1 MPIRTIGVISRTY
14 RHINR
19 YREIIAILAKYG
31 FGEILAKL
39 ELPKY
44 LNFGKGKSK
53 RFILGKTAAEI
64 ATASRWAR
72 VRMALEE
79 LGPTFVKFGQIMST
93 RPDMVPRELIAELEK
108 LQDKVPPFPTE
119 DARRIIEEELGSSI
133 SSLFSDFSDSP
144 IASASIAQVH
154 KAVLHDGKEV
164 AIKVQR
170 PGIDRIIE
178 TDLEIMLHLAT
189 LIENHFEK
197 ELGIWDPV
205 SIVNEFARVIR
216 KELDFRIEAAHIER
230 FATNFQTDTIIHV
243 PHVYREYSSDRVLT
257 MEFIGGLKVSEITK
271 AVSGEEAKVRN
282 YGIDPK
288 VVAARGADLVLKQIF
303 EHGFFHADPHPG
315 NIKVLRDNIICFLD
329 YGMMGSLSARH
340 REALADILIAIIEK
354 DATKITRT
362 ILKISGYRYMQIGD
376 SEKLESDIAELIEL
390 YAYRPLKEIEIGN
403 LLHLIASVVAE
414 YRLKVP
420 PDFYLL
426 AKALVT
432 IEGVGKELDPEFNA
446 MEHAEPFAKKL
457 IWARMSPRRLI
468 KDLYL
473 SALEA
478 RLLLRDLPTE
488 ARDILARIQ
497 QGEIKI
503 KFEHEGLNPM
513 LETID
518 RASNRTVFAIVLA
531 SLVIG
536 SSLIVL
542 SGVPPKWHEIPI
554 IGIVG
559 FLAAGIIAFGLLF
572 SILRHGR
579 M

>member
-1 MPIRTIGVISRTY
+1 MPIRTIGMLSRTY

-19 YREIIAILAKYG
+19 YREIIAILVKYG
-31 FGEILAKL
+31 FGEIFAKL
-39 ELPKY
+39 GLPKHLY
-44 LNFGKGKSK
+44 FGKGKS
-53 RFILGKTAAEI
+53 FILGKTAAGI
-64 ATASRWAR
+64 ATVSRWAR

-93 RPDMVPRELIAELEK
+93 RPDMVPQELITELEK

-119 DARRIIEEELGSSI
+119 DVRRIIEEELGSSI
-133 SSLFSDFSDSP
+133 DRLFRDFSDSP

-154 KAVLHDGKEV
+154 KAVLPEGEEV
-164 AIKVQR
+164 AIKIQR
-170 PGIDRIIE
+170 PGIDRIID
-178 TDLEIMLHLAT
+178 TDLEIMFHLAT
-189 LIENHFEK
+189 LIASHFEK

-205 SIVNEFARVIR
+205 GIVNEFARVIR
-216 KELDFRIEAAHIER
+216 KELGFRIEAAHMER
-230 FATNFQTDTIIHV
+230 FATNFQADKTIHV
-243 PHVYREYSSDRVLT
+243 PRVYREYSTDKVLT
-257 MEFIGGLKVSEITK
+257 MEFIGGLKVSEIGK
-271 AVSGEEAKVRN
+271 AGLGAEAQVRN
-282 YGIDPK
+282 YRIDPK
-288 VVAARGADLVLKQIF
+288 VVSARGADLVLKQIF

-315 NIKVLRDNIICFLD
+315 NIKVLKDNVICFLD

-362 ILKISGYRYMQIGD
+362 ILKISGNWYMQIGD

-390 YAYRPLKEIEIGN
+390 YAYRPLKELEIGD
-403 LLHLIASVVAE
+403 LLHRIASVVAE

-432 IEGVGKELDPEFNA
+432 IEGVGKGLDPEFNA
-446 MEHAEPFAKKL
+446 VEHAEPFARKL

-468 KDLYL
+468 EDFYH

-478 RLLLRDLPTE
+478 RLLLRDLPVET
-488 ARDILARIQ
+488 RDILERVR
-497 QGEIKI
+497 QGEIRI
-503 KFEHEGLNPM
+503 KFEHEGLDPM
-513 LETID
+513 LKTIAQ
-518 RASNRTVFAIVLA
+518 ASNRAVFAIVLA

-554 IGIVG
+554 IGIIG
-559 FLAAGIIAFGLLF
+559 FLGAGIIAFGLLF

>member
-19 YREIIAILAKYG
+19 YREIIAILVKYG

-79 LGPTFVKFGQIMST
+79 LGPTFVKLGQIMST

-108 LQDKVPPFPTE
+108 LQDKVPSFPTE
-119 DARRIIEEELGSSI
+119 DARQIIEEELGSSI
-133 SSLFSDFSDSP
+133 SSLFRDFSDTP

-154 KAVLHDGKEV
+154 KAVLHDGEEV

-257 MEFIGGLKVSEITK
+257 MEFIGGLKVSEIAK

-303 EHGFFHADPHPG
+303 VYGFFHADPHPG

-376 SEKLESDIAELIEL
+376 NEKLEFDIAELIEL

-403 LLHLIASVVAE
+403 LLHHIASVVAE

-446 MEHAEPFAKKL
+446 IEHAEPFAKKL

-473 SALEA
+473 SALET
-478 RLLLRDLPTE
+478 RLLLRDFPSE

-518 RASNRTVFAIVLA
+518 RTSNRMVFAIVLA